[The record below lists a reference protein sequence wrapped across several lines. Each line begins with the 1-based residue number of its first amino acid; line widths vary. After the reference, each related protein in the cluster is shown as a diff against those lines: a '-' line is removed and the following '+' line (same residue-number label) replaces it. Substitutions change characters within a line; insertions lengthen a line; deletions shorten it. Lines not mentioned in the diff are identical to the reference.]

1 MITKSNSTISNQIVE
16 GKYTSKELLDLDAN
30 NFKMAFG
37 VINYDTNEPLYDT
50 SHVRFQ
56 VFLETRLNLKIQEQV
71 HLKFHK
77 CNEEDFDSFF
87 KINDDQVQFKDELLL
102 KQALFCID

>member
-50 SHVRFQ
+50 SHVRF
-56 VFLETRLNLKIQEQV
+56 
-71 HLKFHK
+71 
-77 CNEEDFDSFF
+77 
-87 KINDDQVQFKDELLL
+87 
-102 KQALFCID
+102 